1 MGQISFKNI
10 KIDHTFNTIPHLFT
24 LKISIF
30 AFLILFQKMKKI
42 ISGLFLF
49 TSIITFAQEAIQFQD
64 LPFKDLIAKAKKD
77 NKLIFLDAYT
87 SWCGPCKM
95 MEKNIF
101 TQKSVGDYYNSSF
114 VNARF
119 DMEKGEGREI
129 AMKYGV
135 RSYPT
140 YLFLNGDGELVS
152 QNSGYMEGDM
162 FVSMAKEINSPNN
175 KKGSLKE
182 RFAKGEKDPEFL
194 INIMKLNSSSDFD
207 FARKASER
215 YFETKK
221 KTDELSKDD
230 IGFLLFF
237 LKSTEEPNYK
247 VFVSKKTDIIKF
259 LPEDTYKQFDNQLIL
274 SKVVEQSIDDKNK
287 RINEEYFMKTAEP
300 LVGKYDAEVKLNQT
314 KLSYYEQN
322 ANFPEYEKAALEYY
336 KNSDSFE
343 PNELLKAAWVF
354 SEHIKTPSSLK
365 KGLEWA
371 EKSVMRGETSENTYI
386 LARLYFLTGNNEMAK
401 TYAEMSKTIAS
412 QSQKDSTL
420 AEALL
425 KQIK

>member
-1 MGQISFKNI
+1 
-10 KIDHTFNTIPHLFT
+10 
-24 LKISIF
+24 
-30 AFLILFQKMKKI
+30 MKKI

-49 TSIITFAQEAIQFQD
+49 SAITAFAQEAVKFQD
-64 LPFKDLIAKAKKD
+64 LPFKELVAKAKKE
-77 NKLIFLDAYT
+77 NKLLFIDAYT

-95 MEKNIF
+95 MEKNTF
-101 TQKSVGDYYNSSF
+101 TQKAVGDYYNANF

-129 AMKYGV
+129 ATKFGV

-152 QNSGYMEGDM
+152 QNFGYMEGSL
-162 FVSMAKEINSPNN
+162 FVSMAQDINSPNN

-207 FARKASER
+207 FAKQASER
-215 YFETKK
+215 YFENKK
-221 KTDELSKDD
+221 KTEEFTKDD
-230 IGFLLFF
+230 VGLLLFF
-237 LKSTEEPNYK
+237 LKSTEDKNYK
-247 VFVSKKTDIIKF
+247 TFTERKAEIIKF
-259 LPEDTYKQFDNQLIL
+259 LPEETYKEFDNQIKLGKI
-274 SKVVEQSIDDKNK
+274 VEQSIDQQNK
-287 RINEEYFMKTAEP
+287 RINDDYFMKTAEP
-300 LVGKYDAEVKLNQT
+300 LVGKHDAEVKLNQT

-322 ANFPEYEKAALEYY
+322 ANFPEYEKAALAYY
-336 KNSDSFE
+336 KNSEAFE

-354 SEHIKTPSSLK
+354 SEHIKTVSSLK
-365 KGLEWA
+365 KAAEWA

-386 LARLYFLTGNNEMAK
+386 LAKLYYLTGNKDMAK
-401 TYAEMSKTIAS
+401 TYAEMSKNMAA

-420 AEALL
+420 ADELL